1 MAKFWVKG
9 VLSGQ
14 FPRISYWSIHSYFF
28 PYTSETSVGQAG
40 WQTWRRRIRVVFA
53 CIWESRQRSSSFAGY
68 QGVSTV
74 FFRVTFILNHSKP
87 CVAGKTLD
95 SIRVN
100 VVGHLMMPTKINCI
114 NPLIL
119 KISLV
124 ILLSGC
130 YTICYLLV
138 KRIWVYVKSAFSR
151 CLFSAP
157 FLAGKCIGYYREK
170 LHSNPGDRAL
180 PIIVIRFKQ
189 WLWWLWLK
197 HWK

>member
-1 MAKFWVKG
+1 MAKFWGKG
-9 VLSGQ
+9 VLSWQ
-14 FPRISYWSIHSYFF
+14 FARISYWSIHSCFF

-74 FFRVTFILNHSKP
+74 FFRVTFILDHSKP

-95 SIRVN
+95 SIR
-100 VVGHLMMPTKINCI
+100 
-114 NPLIL
+114 
-119 KISLV
+119 S

-130 YTICYLLV
+130 YTIYYLLV
-138 KRIWVYVKSAFSR
+138 KRIWVYVKSAYSR
-151 CLFSAP
+151 SLFSAR
-157 FLAGKCIGYYREK
+157 FFAGKCIGYYREK

-180 PIIVIRFKQ
+180 PITVIRVKQ